1 MPSRQRVKLTLV
13 ELAVLVLDQAVERAD
28 LARIDGDEVRLALR
42 CLLPVTTDTRLLV
55 EFWYYAGQLPH
66 AGRKPN
72 CRAVLASIT
81 ADLRAGGHFPDQETA
96 RRRLL
101 AERVIAAAG
110 ERDAKSAVQRRHY
123 WAPPRRSPG

>member
-1 MPSRQRVKLTLV
+1 VPSRQRVKLTLI

-28 LARIDGDEVRLALR
+28 LGRIDGDEVRLALR
-42 CLLPVTTDTRLLV
+42 CLLPVAADARLLV
-55 EFWYYAGQLPH
+55 EFWLYAGQLPH

-81 ADLRAGGHFPDQETA
+81 TDLRAGGHFPDQETA

-101 AERVIAAAG
+101 ADRVIAAAE
-110 ERDAKSAVQRRHY
+110 ERDEKSAVSRRHY
-123 WAPPRRSPG
+123 WAPPRRPG